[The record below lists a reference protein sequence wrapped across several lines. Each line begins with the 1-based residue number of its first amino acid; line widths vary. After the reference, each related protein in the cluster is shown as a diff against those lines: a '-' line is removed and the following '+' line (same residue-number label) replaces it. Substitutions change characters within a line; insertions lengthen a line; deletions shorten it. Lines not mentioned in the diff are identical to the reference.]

1 MICMTMVPIYKKYPR
16 CKRRYSWNPDVGKMR
31 CPYCKSL
38 GQPGLEDF
46 PWKKIN
52 DIFKGKK
59 NFRNQ

>member
-1 MICMTMVPIYKKYPR
+1 MTMVPIYKKCPR
-16 CKRRYSWNPDVGKMR
+16 CKCRYSWNPDVGKMR

-59 NFRNQ
+59 KFRNQ

>member
-1 MICMTMVPIYKKYPR
+1 MTMVSIYKKCSR

-38 GQPGLEDF
+38 GQPGLEEV

-52 DIFKGKK
+52 DIIKGKK

>member
-1 MICMTMVPIYKKYPR
+1 MTMVPIYKKCSR

-31 CPYCKSL
+31 CPYCKSF
-38 GQPGLEDF
+38 GQPGLEEF